1 MTIELIENKDILA
14 SVCQLNK
21 KPICIGFAAET
32 ENFIDNARAKLASKQ
47 CEAIILNDVLRV
59 KLVLIQMKMKFT
71 SLLKKIVKK

>member
-32 ENFIDNARAKLASKQ
+32 ENLIENAKSKTCKQ
-47 CEAIILNDVLRV
+47 ACV
-59 KLVLIQMKMKFT
+59 KRYIE
-71 SLLKKIVKK
+71 